1 MPQWP
6 PITIGA
12 NRGCHLYASAQLPW
26 RVAWFFSSVTVV
38 RCNHTLDLM
47 EKHPVKRKSLHG
59 NACPV
64 ARTLDLIGDWWSL
77 LIIRD
82 ALEGIRRFSDFQKN
96 LDIAKNMLSARLKVL
111 VEQGILQTVPA
122 ADGGAYKEYVLT
134 ERGKALQT
142 VIVALSQWGGEHLY
156 APGEP
161 GSVMVDAQQRQPI
174 RKLELQAADGR
185 VLGVGE
191 VSTKLGVVH

>member
-1 MPQWP
+1 M
-6 PITIGA
+6 
-12 NRGCHLYASAQLPW
+12 
-26 RVAWFFSSVTVV
+26 
-38 RCNHTLDLM
+38 
-47 EKHPVKRKSLHG
+47 KRKSLHG

-96 LDIAKNMLSARLKVL
+96 LDIAKNMLSARLKAL

-156 APGEP
+156 APGEQ

-174 RKLELQAADGR
+174 RKLELRSADGR
-185 VLGVGE
+185 LLAPQDVA
-191 VSTKLGVVH
+191 TKLGVAH

>member
-1 MPQWP
+1 M
-6 PITIGA
+6 
-12 NRGCHLYASAQLPW
+12 
-26 RVAWFFSSVTVV
+26 
-38 RCNHTLDLM
+38 
-47 EKHPVKRKSLHG
+47 KRKSLQG

-77 LIIRD
+77 LIVRD
-82 ALEGIRRFSDFQKN
+82 ALDGIRRFNDFQKN
-96 LDIAKNMLSARLKVL
+96 LDIAKNMLSARLKAL

-142 VIVALSQWGGEHLY
+142 VIVALSQWGGEFMY

-161 GSVMVDAQQRQPI
+161 GSVMVDAQNRQPI
-174 RKLELQAADGR
+174 RKLVLTSADGR
-185 VLGVGE
+185 ALAPEDVATRLGVE
-191 VSTKLGVVH
+191 H

>member
-1 MPQWP
+1 MQPK
-6 PITIGA
+6 A
-12 NRGCHLYASAQLPW
+12 ASPTDESREYVQ
-26 RVAWFFSSVTVV
+26 
-38 RCNHTLDLM
+38 
-47 EKHPVKRKSLHG
+47 VKRKSLQG

-82 ALEGIRRFSDFQKN
+82 ALDGIRRFNDFQKS
-96 LDIAKNMLSARLKVL
+96 LDIAKNMLSARLKGL
-111 VEQGILQTVPA
+111 VEQGILQAMPA

-142 VIVALSQWGGEHLY
+142 VIVALSQWGGEFMY

-161 GSVMVDAQQRQPI
+161 GSVMVDAKDRQPI
-174 RKLELQAADGR
+174 RKLELIAADGR
-185 VLGVGE
+185 ALAPGDVATRLGVE
-191 VSTKLGVVH
+191 H

>member
-1 MPQWP
+1 M
-6 PITIGA
+6 
-12 NRGCHLYASAQLPW
+12 
-26 RVAWFFSSVTVV
+26 
-38 RCNHTLDLM
+38 
-47 EKHPVKRKSLHG
+47 KRKSLQG
-59 NACPV
+59 AACPV

-96 LDIAKNMLSARLKVL
+96 LDIAKNMLSARLKGL

-122 ADGGAYKEYVLT
+122 ADGGAHKEYVLT

-142 VIVALSQWGGEHLY
+142 VIVALSQWGGEFMY

-161 GSVMVDAQQRQPI
+161 GSVMVDAQNRQPL
-174 RKLELQAADGR
+174 RKLELVAEDGR
-185 VLGVGE
+185 VLAPQD
-191 VSTKLGVVH
+191 VSTRLGVAH

>member
-1 MPQWP
+1 
-6 PITIGA
+6 
-12 NRGCHLYASAQLPW
+12 
-26 RVAWFFSSVTVV
+26 
-38 RCNHTLDLM
+38 
-47 EKHPVKRKSLHG
+47 VKRKSLQG
-59 NACPV
+59 AACPV

-96 LDIAKNMLSARLKVL
+96 LDIAKNMLSARLKGL

-122 ADGGAYKEYVLT
+122 ADGGAHKEYVLT

-142 VIVALSQWGGEHLY
+142 VIVALSQWGGEFMY

-161 GSVMVDAQQRQPI
+161 GSVMVDAQNRQPL
-174 RKLELQAADGR
+174 RKLELVAEDGR
-185 VLGVGE
+185 VLAPQD
-191 VSTKLGVVH
+191 VSTRLGVAH

>member
-1 MPQWP
+1 M
-6 PITIGA
+6 
-12 NRGCHLYASAQLPW
+12 
-26 RVAWFFSSVTVV
+26 
-38 RCNHTLDLM
+38 
-47 EKHPVKRKSLHG
+47 KRKSLQG
-59 NACPV
+59 AACPV

-82 ALEGIRRFSDFQKN
+82 ALDGIRRFSDFQKN
-96 LDIAKNMLSARLKVL
+96 LDIAKNMLSARLKAL

-142 VIVALSQWGGEHLY
+142 VIVALSQWGGEFMY

-161 GSVMVDAQQRQPI
+161 GSVMVDAKHRQPI
-174 RKLELQAADGR
+174 RKLQLMSEDGR
-185 VLGVGE
+185 TLGPGE
-191 VSTKLGVVH
+191 VATRLAVEH

>member
-1 MPQWP
+1 M
-6 PITIGA
+6 
-12 NRGCHLYASAQLPW
+12 
-26 RVAWFFSSVTVV
+26 
-38 RCNHTLDLM
+38 
-47 EKHPVKRKSLHG
+47 KRKSLQG
-59 NACPV
+59 AACPV

-96 LDIAKNMLSARLKVL
+96 LDIAKNMLSARLKGL

-122 ADGGAYKEYVLT
+122 ADGGAHKEYVLT

-142 VIVALSQWGGEHLY
+142 VIVALSQWGGEFMY

-161 GSVMVDAQQRQPI
+161 GSVMVDAQHRQPL
-174 RKLELQAADGR
+174 RKLELMAEDGR
-185 VLGVGE
+185 VLAPQD
-191 VSTKLGVVH
+191 VSTRLGVAH